1 MSIVINSNMAASY
14 SALNMKRANDLLS
27 KSLQRLSSGKRIV
40 SPADDAG
47 GLAVGLKLQSSLKRA
62 AASRMNTQNGTS
74 FLQMQDSVMKIGGEI
89 LDRMA
94 ELKSFFNDVSKN
106 AADRETYNHEFH
118 ELQVE
123 LNNLRAQKFNGVSL
137 FATYEPD
144 NNPLKI
150 ITSDDGLGEHIE
162 LSRTGL
168 FENLKSKFGAD
179 GELNSGSHGSYR
191 QLVGDFTRDGGL
203 NDASPGKTSR
213 SYSKGDVV
221 FMGGGLAEK
230 SGYFMALTDVQ
241 AGVRIED
248 TSNPTTQWIRL
259 ADSEGVGFAESY
271 SSASEYNPD
280 SIKYTSDGDV
290 VSYLKDDVIKV
301 PAHWSSPGSYLFLK
315 ANADV
320 PRGMSLADVFAQD
333 ANGESLYIGDGKY
346 FDFVGKD
353 SSNQGGNPS
362 KPTTEYIRANINLAE
377 PSMYA
382 PGATALLNTITSNA
396 NNGNLPKY
404 VKNGN
409 DIYTPAYDWDLK
421 EFNPL
426 FSYNYGDY
434 VFVDDPANTNDQ
446 VLQMSSAVKGTWGAG
461 TYATNSFVQHDGAWH
476 MVVGAATSS
485 DQPYNPD
492 TQSIFNSGS
501 AISSGDAVLT
511 RDVAGAA
518 GVSTF
523 EVLIAKDN
531 MKGGFDPNATYS
543 AGDIIHLN
551 GSTAESYFEVDANAA
566 AALSKDWVIAD
577 YAVDEVVRFQGSH
590 YQAAVA
596 ISDDPAD
603 PNYDINN
610 PKNNPNWTLLTT
622 ELDTSVAGSL
632 GEALTTVPGAA
643 GTVTARTTAI
653 EAETVVAA
661 GATTAAG
668 LTYFEKSAFQAKD
681 TNGNTIGVPTS
692 TNGGAIDYT
701 AQFQDVTNTKYWSKT
716 HYGAL
721 DGLTVNTSYQYGDNI
736 YFQGK
741 HYIYTSHLASDNFK
755 YLEGADPD
763 SGYTE
768 FENLLKYGAVTE
780 LPMHIDT
787 RGGGGG
793 ANLPEGVYYRPDQ
806 SLEYV
811 DRLAN
816 SGTVR
821 TNNVERRSEVYNP
834 PGDDVF
840 NTQDD
845 QFYGGLNAG
854 NDGIYGTMDD
864 YYATTTDPNVA
875 MNGGHVDADADN
887 NKDLLNT
894 QNGLEDFSVAD
905 FVDYIQTLANVRAVN
920 GGTQSRLVYANRILE
935 ESEINLGAATSRIMD
950 ADMAYESTKMAQQN
964 VLLQAGASMVT
975 QANSL
980 SSIVLSLLQ

>member
-123 LNNLRAQKFNGVSL
+123 LNNLRSQKFNGVSL

-203 NDASPGKTSR
+203 TDASPGKTSR
-213 SYSKGDVV
+213 SYDKGDVV
-221 FMGGGLAEK
+221 FMGGGLDAK

-241 AGVRIED
+241 SGVRIED
-248 TSNPTTQWIRL
+248 TASPTTQWIRL
-259 ADSEGVGFAESY
+259 ADSEGLGFAESY
-271 SSASEYNPD
+271 PAASEYNPD
-280 SIKYTSDGDV
+280 SMKYTSDGDV

-301 PAHWSSPGSYLFLK
+301 PAHWSSPGSNLFLR
-315 ANADV
+315 ANADI
-320 PRGMSLADVFAQD
+320 PRGMTLADVFARD
-333 ANGESLYIGDGKY
+333 TATGESLYIGDGKY
-346 FDFVGKD
+346 FDYVGKD
-353 SSNQGGNPS
+353 SSNQNGLPS
-362 KPTTEYIRANINLAE
+362 KPTSEYIRANINLAE
-377 PSMYA
+377 PSLYQN
-382 PGATALLNTITSNA
+382 TAAALHDTIASNA
-396 NNGNLPKY
+396 SNGYTPNY
-404 VKNGN
+404 VKSAADGE
-409 DIYTPAYDWDLK
+409 IYTPAYDWKLE
-421 EFNPL
+421 EFNSL
-426 FSYNYGDY
+426 FSYNYGDH
-434 VFVDDPANTNDQ
+434 VFQEDPATPGDAQ
-446 VLQMSSAVKGTWGAG
+446 VLQMHSTVKGTWGASS
-461 TYATNSFVQHDGAWH
+461 YANGDYVQHDGIWH
-476 MVVGAATSS
+476 QVISGTGATQNDA
-485 DQPYNPD
+485 PVNPD
-492 TQSIFNSGS
+492 TADAFNTS
-501 AISSGDAVLT
+501 
-511 RDVAGAA
+511 
-518 GVSTF
+518 
-523 EVLIAKDN
+523 
-531 MKGGFDPNATYS
+531 NALS
-543 AGDIIHLN
+543 AGDALVGNLNQIIVAQDIIKGTFDSRATYAGGDVVHE
-551 GSTAESYFEVDANAA
+551 GTAFYSLDTDAAT
-566 AALSKDWVIAD
+566 ALSTDWTAGD
-577 YAVDEVVRFQGSH
+577 YDDLDVVRFGGDY
-590 YQAAVA
+590 YQ
-596 ISDDPAD
+596 
-603 PNYDINN
+603 NIN
-610 PKNNPNWTLLTT
+610 
-622 ELDTSVAGSL
+622 
-632 GEALTTVPGAA
+632 
-643 GTVTARTTAI
+643 
-653 EAETVVAA
+653 
-661 GATTAAG
+661 AAG
-668 LTYFEKSAFQAKD
+668 LTAANTTDPSNDTANWRNIGTSIASVLASGATNIGTITPVTDAVEDETDGTTAVSIAAPGTYFKLSPFQAYD
-681 TNGNTIGVPTS
+681 NAAGTTNIGNPTLNVDHANTADGNTGV
-692 TNGGAIDYT
+692 IDYT

-721 DGLTVNTSYQYGDNI
+721 DGVTVNTSYQYGDNI
-736 YFQGK
+736 AYQGK
-741 HYIYTSHLASDNFK
+741 HYIYTSHLSSDNFK

-763 SGYTE
+763 TGYTE
-768 FENLLKYGAVTE
+768 FENLVKYGAVTE
-780 LPMHIDT
+780 LTMHIDT

-811 DRLAN
+811 DRLSN

-864 YYATTTDPNVA
+864 FYSTTVDPNIA

-887 NKDLLNT
+887 NKDLLNS

-935 ESEINLGAATSRIMD
+935 ENEINLGAATSRIMD